1 MIKVF
6 NEMTPERLKKI
17 RNVLVNEIYTNP
29 GIMLNDTIRGD
40 DIADEIDLIEVITDL
55 YEYLHIMVTHRP
67 YNYMFHWANK
77 CGSWVETGGFDKLVN
92 DLRGEEN
99 ENN

>member
-6 NEMTPERLKKI
+6 NEMTPERLDKI
-17 RNVLVNEIYTNP
+17 RYVLVNEIYRNP
-29 GIMLNDTIRGD
+29 NIMLNDSIRGD
-40 DIADEIDLIEVITDL
+40 EYDEIDLIEVITDL

-77 CGSWVETGGFDKLVN
+77 CGSWVETGNFDKLVN
-92 DLRGEEN
+92 DQEV
-99 ENN
+99 